1 MLLGYELDVWV
12 YSQAEEWWF
21 FFTHSYPYWPWYPHS
36 LGLILGGRA
45 VEIFLNSFVTRLALR
60 STQSSFMPGNRGVE
74 IFLQSSCPDWHGI
87 HSIWD
92 WSWAAEGWR
101 FFFHSFMSRLAQ
113 DALKLG
119 LIWGNGQV
127 VIFLHSFMS
136 RLTLGL
142 IQGSRG
148 VEILLHLFVS
158 RLGMESIT
166 SFPGGKV
173 SREFG

>member
-45 VEIFLNSFVTRLALR
+45 VEIFLHSFVTRLALR

-101 FFFHSFMSRLAQ
+101 FFFSLVHVQTGPGCTQTGFDLRQWTGSDFSS
-113 DALKLG
+113 
-119 LIWGNGQV
+119 LIHVQADPGFDPGQQRGGDFTSLVCVQTGHGVHNLLSWG
-127 VIFLHSFMS
+127 
-136 RLTLGL
+136 
-142 IQGSRG
+142 
-148 VEILLHLFVS
+148 
-158 RLGMESIT
+158 
-166 SFPGGKV
+166 
-173 SREFG
+173 